1 MKRADIFVGLLI
13 LFLSAMMFV
22 LTQRFVGQA
31 YTGYGPDRFPRFLAL
46 VWGVLGLC
54 LIVNALRGR
63 FIEEEM
69 RITAYGLKRVGAVLA
84 ITIVILI
91 SMQWLGFLLAAM
103 AYIFVIMTYLGE
115 KGWLGRSA
123 ASIGI
128 ATGVYLIFRY
138 VMVVPL
144 PECRFLE
151 FI

>member
-1 MKRADIFVGLLI
+1 MKRADLFVGLLI

-54 LIVNALRGR
+54 LIVNALRGK

-69 RITAYGLKRVGAVLA
+69 RITAFGLKRVGMVLA
-84 ITIVILI
+84 ITVAVLI
-91 SMQWLGFLLAAM
+91 SMKWLGFLLASVV
-103 AYIFVIMTYLGE
+103 YIFVIMSYLGE
-115 KGWLGRSA
+115 RSWLGRSA
-123 ASIGI
+123 ASVGI
-128 ATGVYLIFRY
+128 SLGVYLIFRY

-144 PECRFLE
+144 PECCFLS